1 MALELWPKNVHKIP
15 QTMAMVKSRKVTEQ
29 LLAKII
35 SLLQILSPSDELFL
49 HFHTIGLQS

>member
-1 MALELWPKNVHKIP
+1 MALELWPKNVRKIP

-49 HFHTIGLQS
+49 NFHTIGLQS